1 MIPFRHYGGAVLI
14 APHTEDEYFS
24 DYRKA
29 YPQEQFDVV
38 DYDELL
44 RYFSYGYS
52 LEEVVNFL
60 SSFGYEEGEA
70 KDLPPY
76 LCRMT
81 KDKYKS
87 PELEKLLP
95 IKEKLVSQGI
105 FQKQGDSAAFFCNK
119 TLIIRGYYSGLSISE
134 ALQDLPN
141 ISLNWDLGRPQLNA
155 KEAPRLECSSV
166 KGALQKAASRVTE
179 LVGNGVK
186 KEDIYFRSDIPCAQL
201 PGVKS
206 LEGPFAPN
214 GSHVIYLEAS
224 NPIVIP
230 KDKFPPLALAELHLV
245 TSQTAKKRQEADQHC
260 FLCHPSLDTRL
271 YVFPRD

>member
-14 APHTEDEYFS
+14 APHTEDDYFF
-24 DYRKA
+24 DYRKT
-29 YPQEQFDVV
+29 YPQERFDVV

-52 LEEVVNFL
+52 LEEAVECL
-60 SSFGYEEGEA
+60 SSFGYEGKVV
-70 KDLPPY
+70 KDLLPY

-81 KDKYKS
+81 KDKYKN

-95 IKEKLVSQGI
+95 IKEKLVSQGV

-141 ISLNWDLGRPQLNA
+141 ISLNWDLGRPELNA

-166 KGALQKAASRVTE
+166 KEALQKADSRVTE
-179 LVGNGVK
+179 LVSNGVK
-186 KEDIYFRSDIPCAQL
+186 KENIYFRTDIPCAQL

-206 LEGPFAPN
+206 LEGPFVPN
-214 GSHVIYLEAS
+214 GSHVIYLETSS
-224 NPIVIP
+224 NIVVSE
-230 KDKFPPLALAELHLV
+230 DKFSPLALAELHLV
-245 TSQTAKKRQEADQHC
+245 TSKTAKKRQEADQHC